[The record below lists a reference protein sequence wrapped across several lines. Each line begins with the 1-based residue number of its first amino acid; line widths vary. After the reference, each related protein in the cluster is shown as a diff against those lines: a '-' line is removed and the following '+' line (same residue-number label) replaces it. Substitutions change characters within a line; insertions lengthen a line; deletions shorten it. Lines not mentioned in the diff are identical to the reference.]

1 MRCVEVAKNAD
12 FSVYIVMSELVT
24 IVGRLVKAVIVHAL
38 RQVQFEFVSPLLKMT
53 FIVERIV
60 LKYFVVPKV
69 VIDLLMRF
77 IYK

>member
-12 FSVYIVMSELVT
+12 FSVYFVMNQLVI

-38 RQVQFEFVSPLLKMT
+38 RQVQFEFGFPLLKIT

-69 VIDLLMRF
+69 VIDLLLRF